1 MMNQAWSLWNEGHEL
16 ELIDSLLADSCCS
29 DEFSRYMHVGLL
41 CVQEDF
47 SGRPTMSSVVS
58 MLKNGGS
65 TLPKP
70 KRPGFFAWTFTGHH
84 NKANASKCSVNGL
97 TISDILPR

>member
-1 MMNQAWSLWNEGHEL
+1 MMNQAWPLWNEGNEL
-16 ELIDSLLADSCCS
+16 LLIDSLLADSCCS
-29 DEFSRYMHVGLL
+29 DEFSRYMHIGLL

-47 SGRPTMSSVVS
+47 GGRPSMSSVVS
-58 MLKNGGS
+58 MLKNESS

-70 KRPGFFAWTFTGHH
+70 KRPGFFAWTFTGHCE
-84 NKANASKCSVNGL
+84 ANASKCSVNGL